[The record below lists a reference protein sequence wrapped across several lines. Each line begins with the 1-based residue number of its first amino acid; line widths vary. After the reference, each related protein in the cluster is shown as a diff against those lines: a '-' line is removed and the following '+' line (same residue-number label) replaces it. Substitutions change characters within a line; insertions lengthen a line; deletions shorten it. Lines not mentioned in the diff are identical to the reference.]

1 MPFIAQGL
9 GMCIQ
14 LTPVLSNNISQCLT
28 SSVFKYCIISI
39 LIKNRALHTESDPV
53 QQYSITL
60 ADTVLF
66 KSTTVTSALSK
77 TTSHWLTQSCS
88 TAPQWYQCSPKQH
101 HTGWH
106 SPVQQHHS
114 DISAL
119 QNSIHWLTQSCSTA
133 PQWYQCSPKQHHTG
147 WHSPVRQHHSDISA
161 LQNNI
166 TLADTVLFKST
177 TVTSVLS
184 KTASHWLTQSCS
196 TAPQWYQCSPK
207 QHHTGWHSPVRQHHI
222 TSALSKTTS
231 H

>member
-119 QNSIHWLTQSCSTA
+119 QN
-133 PQWYQCSPKQHHTG
+133 
-147 WHSPVRQHHSDISA
+147 
-161 LQNNI
+161 NI